1 MDEGHTVEVI
11 EAASLKTLWSGVMF
25 SVFVFCILLMLMLGW
40 ADPRP
45 VGGGG
50 GLTST
55 LMQHGGALI

>member
-50 GLTST
+50 V
-55 LMQHGGALI
+55 